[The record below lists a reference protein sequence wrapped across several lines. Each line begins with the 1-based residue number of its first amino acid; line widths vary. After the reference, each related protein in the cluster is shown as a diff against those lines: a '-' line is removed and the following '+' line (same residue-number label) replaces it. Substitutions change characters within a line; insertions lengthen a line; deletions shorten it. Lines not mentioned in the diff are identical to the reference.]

1 MLRKVNFIPGFNKQL
16 TPSGAEGRWIGGDYA
31 RFRYGMP
38 EKIGG
43 WEETQV
49 NTLPGV
55 GRKIFGWFDTQGN
68 RWLAV
73 GTNKILAIWFEGEF
87 HDITPLDSSLDQS
100 GVTIDTSN
108 GSTSATLNFSSAHS
122 LEDGMVIMLDG
133 VTMPGAGTSIT
144 AAELED
150 KKFEVLT
157 TPTGTNVTITLPS
170 TETGTGLSAGGS
182 MTVKPYYRI
191 GNATQT
197 YGYGWGTSSW
207 GNGGWGDAS
216 TSTQVILQPGQW
228 QLDNFGA
235 LLLATIRGGATFQWD
250 PENVDVPTAIATR
263 ATIVTNAPTASET
276 MIVSEKDRHVILLGT
291 ETTIG
296 TANTQ
301 DKMFLRFSDQE
312 DRNDWIPTSTNTA
325 GTMRLS
331 SGSEI
336 RAAIQG
342 RDYVFIL
349 TDKAAY
355 VMQFVGPPFTFSVRQ
370 VGTNCGCIGH
380 NAAAF
385 ANGKVFWM
393 GDAGGFFMFDG
404 TVKNLSCNVED
415 YIFDDINMT
424 SGQVV
429 AAGVNN
435 LYSEITWFYPT
446 SNSSVINRYT
456 SYNFAESA
464 GIPGGVWMTGSLART
479 GWIDS
484 DVQPNPYATEYL
496 TSSDVSDTPLVYGN
510 SEGITKMYKHEV
522 GNNAV
527 TNTGASTA
535 IAAYIQSGD
544 FDLDVD
550 GDGEYIM
557 KIRRFIP
564 DFKTLTGTAKMSLN
578 LKDYPADSN
587 KPSGLSPISIT
598 SSTTKVDVRARA
610 RLINLKVEN
619 DAVNETWRF
628 GTFRADIQPDGRR

>member
-1 MLRKVNFIPGFNKQL
+1 MLRKVNFVPGFNKQL
-16 TPSGAEGRWIGGDYA
+16 TPSGVEAGWIGGDYA

-43 WEETQV
+43 WEETQT
-49 NTLPGV
+49 NILPGA

-68 RWLAV
+68 RWIAV

-100 GVTIDTSN
+100 SVTLTTTTS
-108 GSTSATLNFSSAHS
+108 SDEATLTFLAAHN
-122 LEDGMVIMLDG
+122 LDPGMVIMLSG
-133 VTMPGAGTSIT
+133 VTLPGSGTSLT
-144 AAELED
+144 VAELED

-157 TPTGTNVTITLPS
+157 TPTASTITITLPS
-170 TETGTGLSAGGS
+170 IETGAGITGLGS
-182 MTVKPYYRI
+182 MTVQPYYRI

-228 QLDNFGA
+228 QLDNFGS

-276 MIVSEKDRHVILLGT
+276 MMVSEKDRHVILLGT

-296 TANTQ
+296 TTSTQ
-301 DKMFLRFSDQE
+301 DKMFIRFSDQE
-312 DRNDWIPTSTNTA
+312 DRNDWVATSTNTA

-342 RDYVFIL
+342 RDYIFIL

-385 ANGKVFWM
+385 ANGQVFWM
-393 GDAGGFFMFDG
+393 GDAGGFFLFDG

-415 YIFDDINMT
+415 YIFDDINYT
-424 SGQVV
+424 SGQIV

-435 LYSEITWFYPT
+435 LFSEITWFYPT
-446 SNSSVINRYT
+446 ASSSVIDRYT
-456 SYNFAESA
+456 SYNFAESPSIA
-464 GIPGGVWMTGSLART
+464 GGVWTTGSLART

-484 DVQPNPYATEYL
+484 DVQPDPYATEYL
-496 TSSDVSDTPLVYGN
+496 TSSDVSDTPLIYGN
-510 SEGITKMYKHEV
+510 SEGITKMYAQEK

-527 TNTGASTA
+527 DSAGASTA

-564 DFKTLTGTAKMSLN
+564 DFKVLTGTAKLSLN
-578 LKDYPADSN
+578 LKDYPASSETA
-587 KPSGLSPISIT
+587 SGLSPISIT
-598 SSTTKVDVRARA
+598 SATTKVDVRARA